1 MGTTLT
7 LGYVVNSQL
16 FVSHVGDS
24 RAYLYRN
31 GVLTQLTND
40 HSFVADLLR
49 AGAVRPDQAR
59 HHPLRHV
66 ITNVIGGNEPGVRAE
81 SHTVDLL
88 PEDGLLL
95 CSDGL
100 TDMVSAE
107 EIGAVL
113 AGEPAPEVAC
123 RRLVELANDRGG
135 PDNITVIVAQFRAAG
150 SHTPLASGGSDV

>member
-16 FVSHVGDS
+16 FVVHVGDS

-31 GVLTQLTND
+31 GALSQLTKD
-40 HSFVADLLR
+40 HSFVAELLR
-49 AGAVRPDQAR
+49 AGAVRPEQVR
-59 HHPLRHV
+59 RHPLRHV
-66 ITNVIGGNEPGVRAE
+66 ITNVVGGTQPGVHAE
-81 SHTVDLL
+81 SHTVDLQ

-107 EIGAVL
+107 EIRAAL
-113 AGEPAPEVAC
+113 SEEATPEAAC
-123 RRLVELANDRGG
+123 RRLVELANDHGG
-135 PDNITVIVAQFRAAG
+135 HDNITVIVAHFRAAESPKPPAPG
-150 SHTPLASGGSDV
+150 Q